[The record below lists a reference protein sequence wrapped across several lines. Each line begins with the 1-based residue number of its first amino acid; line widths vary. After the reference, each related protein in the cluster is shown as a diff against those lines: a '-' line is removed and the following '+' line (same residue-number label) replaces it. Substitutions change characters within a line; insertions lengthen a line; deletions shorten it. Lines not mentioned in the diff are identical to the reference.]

1 LASILAFGLPLWF
14 EWLGSLNNFHR
25 VLLEQSVLGVGA
37 TPAAAAEHWHLPP
50 LPFLLG
56 GLACGSWLVVKCRNL
71 GPLETSAAIATGS
84 LMAAPY
90 ALTYDLAAVAPF
102 LVAAIYRGSIPA
114 AIALAGALHPIP
126 LVLTFFQ
133 LVARKRDGQMEGSS
147 GSCLVDQDDPAGVG
161 RRPQT
166 VNLVG

>member
-1 LASILAFGLPLWF
+1 
-14 EWLGSLNNFHR
+14 
-25 VLLEQSVLGVGA
+25 
-37 TPAAAAEHWHLPP
+37 
-50 LPFLLG
+50 
-56 GLACGSWLVVKCRNL
+56 
-71 GPLETSAAIATGS
+71 
-84 LMAAPY
+84 MAAPY
-90 ALTYDLAAVAPF
+90 ALTYDLAAMAPF